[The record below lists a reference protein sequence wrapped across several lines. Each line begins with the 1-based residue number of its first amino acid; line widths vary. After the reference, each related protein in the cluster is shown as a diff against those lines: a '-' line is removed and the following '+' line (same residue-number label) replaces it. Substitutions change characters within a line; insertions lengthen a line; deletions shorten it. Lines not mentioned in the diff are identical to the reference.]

1 VIGWATPSFGIRAA
15 RDEFEL
21 DRSSTGGK
29 ENPMPAYIIS
39 EVSEVVDA
47 VSMERYR
54 VLAEVTIKQYGGRYL
69 VRGGA
74 WESLE
79 GEWAL
84 ERTILVE
91 FPSWE
96 RAKAWYRSPEYAAA
110 RDLSRV
116 ALKRKM
122 LVVDGVP

>member
-1 VIGWATPSFGIRAA
+1 
-15 RDEFEL
+15 
-21 DRSSTGGK
+21 
-29 ENPMPAYIIS
+29 MPAYIIS

-47 VSMERYR
+47 VAMERYR
-54 VLAEVTIKQYGGRYL
+54 MLAEVTIKQYEGRYL
-69 VRGGA
+69 VRGGK

-79 GEWAL
+79 GEWAF
-84 ERTILVE
+84 ERTIVVE

-96 RAKAWYRSPEYAAA
+96 RAKAWYRSPEYATA

-122 LVVDGVP
+122 LVLDGVV

>member
-1 VIGWATPSFGIRAA
+1 VLQRFAPVGLASEAA
-15 RDEFEL
+15 LQGCWIAAEPVVR
-21 DRSSTGGK
+21 R
-29 ENPMPAYIIS
+29 NPMPAYIIS
-39 EVSEVVDA
+39 EVSEVVDPA
-47 VSMERYR
+47 VLEKYR
-54 VLAEVTIKQYGGRYL
+54 ALAEVTIKQYGGRYL
-69 VRGGA
+69 VRGGE

-84 ERTILVE
+84 ERTIVVE

-110 RDLSRV
+110 LELSRV

-122 LVVDGVP
+122 LMVDGVA

>member
-1 VIGWATPSFGIRAA
+1 MSACAPVGLASEAALQGNWTPVEPVLR
-15 RDEFEL
+15 RN
-21 DRSSTGGK
+21 T
-29 ENPMPAYIIS
+29 MPAYIIS

-47 VSMERYR
+47 AAMERYR
-54 VLAEVTIKQYGGRYL
+54 ALAEATIKQYGGRYL
-69 VRGGA
+69 VRGGE

-84 ERTILVE
+84 ERTIVVE

-96 RAKAWYRSPEYAAA
+96 RAKAWYRSPEYATALE
-110 RDLSRV
+110 LSGV

-122 LVVDGVP
+122 LMVDGVA

>member
-1 VIGWATPSFGIRAA
+1 
-15 RDEFEL
+15 
-21 DRSSTGGK
+21 
-29 ENPMPAYIIS
+29 MPAYVIS

-47 VSMERYR
+47 DAMERYR
-54 VLAEVTIKQYGGRYL
+54 MLAELTIRQYDGHYV
-69 VRGGA
+69 VRGGK

-79 GEWAL
+79 GDWAF
-84 ERTILVE
+84 ERMIVVE

-110 RDLSRV
+110 LETSRV

-122 LVVDGVP
+122 LVLDGVV

>member
-1 VIGWATPSFGIRAA
+1 LVGNPPFAICYSRGADQA
-15 RDEFEL
+15 EL
-21 DRSSTGGK
+21 DPGSAGGK
-29 ENPMPAYIIS
+29 KNPMAAYIIS

-47 VSMERYR
+47 AAMQRYR
-54 VLAEVTIKQYGGRYL
+54 ALAEVTIKQYGGRYL

-84 ERTILVE
+84 ERTIVVE

-96 RAKAWYRSPEYAAA
+96 RAKAWYRSPEYAVA

>member
-1 VIGWATPSFGIRAA
+1 MVPTESASQARRAPRDFDPRSTDA
-15 RDEFEL
+15 RK
-21 DRSSTGGK
+21 S
-29 ENPMPAYIIS
+29 PMPAYIIS

-47 VSMERYR
+47 TAIERYR
-54 VLAEVTIKQYGGRYL
+54 ALAEVTIKQYGGRYL
-69 VRGGA
+69 VRGGE

-84 ERTILVE
+84 ERTIVVE

-96 RAKAWYRSPEYAAA
+96 RAKAWYQSPEYASA
-110 RDLSRV
+110 RDLSRI

-122 LVVDGVP
+122 LVVQGVP

>member
-1 VIGWATPSFGIRAA
+1 VRGVGRLRHFYLLFATRAA
-15 RDEFEL
+15 QPVLR
-21 DRSSTGGK
+21 RNT
-29 ENPMPAYIIS
+29 MPAYIIS

-47 VSMERYR
+47 AAMERYR
-54 VLAEVTIKQYGGRYL
+54 ALAEVTIKQYGGRYL
-69 VRGGA
+69 VRGGE

-84 ERTILVE
+84 ERTIVVE

-96 RAKAWYRSPEYAAA
+96 RAKDWYRSPEYATA
-110 RDLSRV
+110 RDLSQI

-122 LVVDGVP
+122 LVVEGVH

>member
-1 VIGWATPSFGIRAA
+1 MA
-15 RDEFEL
+15 
-21 DRSSTGGK
+21 
-29 ENPMPAYIIS
+29 AYIIS

-47 VSMERYR
+47 AEMERYR
-54 VLAEVTIKQYGGRYL
+54 TLAEATIKQHGGRYL

-84 ERTILVE
+84 ERTIVVE

-96 RAKAWYRSPEYAAA
+96 QAKAWYRSPEYAKALELT
-110 RDLSRV
+110 RM

-122 LVVDGVP
+122 LVVEGVS

>member
-1 VIGWATPSFGIRAA
+1 
-15 RDEFEL
+15 
-21 DRSSTGGK
+21 
-29 ENPMPAYIIS
+29 MPAYIIS

-69 VRGGA
+69 VRGGK

-84 ERTILVE
+84 ERTIVVE

-96 RAKAWYRSPEYAAA
+96 LAKAWYRSPEYAAA

-122 LVVDGVP
+122 LVVEGVP

>member
-1 VIGWATPSFGIRAA
+1 MA
-15 RDEFEL
+15 
-21 DRSSTGGK
+21 
-29 ENPMPAYIIS
+29 AYIIS

-47 VSMERYR
+47 AEMERYR
-54 VLAEVTIKQYGGRYL
+54 ALAEATIKQHGGRYL

-84 ERTILVE
+84 ERTIVVE

-96 RAKAWYRSPEYAAA
+96 QAKAWYRSPEYAKA
-110 RDLSRV
+110 RELTRV

-122 LVVDGVP
+122 LVVEGVS